1 MDKLPGGKGDNKKP
15 SDFDKKELAEG
26 QSHEREH
33 TTDKSLSKEIAMDHL
48 TEDPKYYSRLKNFEK
63 AAFAGMCDEL
73 QKIAF
78 NASYYSAPLSYG
90 PFPQASQSSGK
101 APTPLKVKPAD
112 EKTAGSIAGMKP
124 PALYNNP
131 IKKTVTIASIVKPM
145 GKGTGTAL
153 PGAGNPARPLEPP
166 KVGGN

>member
-78 NASYYSAPLSYG
+78 NAS
-90 PFPQASQSSGK
+90 QSSGK